1 MIKLL
6 AGATGLWLSLSVA
19 HAADLPPF
27 SIDLLSWPRASPADI
42 GCRMEKLLG
51 HRDARFNCDLKNYES
66 SGDPCKNTTAYYEGP
81 KFPRELAVRVH
92 SLATGVNLA
101 FEHGAL
107 QSITVWLH
115 GDFSEQQV
123 LQALGLRAAAD
134 RGDNIMSIRIR
145 PTATGT
151 TLGIDGFDH
160 MGAGDV
166 DCPDPDVKPKSP

>member
-19 HAADLPPF
+19 YAADFPPF

-66 SGDPCKNTTAYYEGP
+66 SGDPCKNTMAYYEGP
-81 KFPRELAVRVH
+81 TFPDKLAARVH
-92 SLATGVNLA
+92 PLATGVDLA

-107 QSITVWLH
+107 QSIVVWLH

-123 LQALGLRAAAD
+123 LQALGLHAGAD
-134 RGDNIMSIRIR
+134 RGDNIMSISIQH
-145 PTATGT
+145 ANGT
-151 TLGIDGFDH
+151 SLGIQGFDH

-166 DCPDPDVKPKSP
+166 DCPDPKVEPKSP